1 MRSMELG
8 QGSSKNGA
16 MQVEQ
21 VLFMNGGE
29 GDNSYANNSAPSREA
44 TLKTKP
50 LLHES
55 LFDLY
60 CKGFPD
66 CIRFTDMGC
75 SSGPNAFLPTLQV
88 VEALDTICSRLKHKP
103 PILHAFLNDLP
114 GNDFNTV
121 SKSLPS
127 FYERLKTER
136 VHDDFGSCFI
146 AAAPGSFHGRLFPPC
161 FLNLVYSSFCL
172 HWLSRVPKELVSEC
186 GIPLL
191 NKRDVC
197 VAKTCSPSSVHKAYL
212 DQFEIDFTSF
222 LKFRSEELKTEGRM
236 ILNFI
241 SNDKYH
247 TGVFELMG
255 MVLNDMVYEGLIE
268 VSKLE
273 SFNFPMY
280 NPCVEEVRQVIEREG
295 SFNIHQLETS
305 HISWSVGYE
314 NNNKGLELNEHARA
328 KNVADNIRAVSESL
342 LANHFGSA
350 IMDDLFHRF
359 TIKISAHLEMGLG
372 AYTVLFIYLIKK

>member
-1 MRSMELG
+1 MELE

-29 GDNSYANNSAPSREA
+29 GDNSYAKNSAPPREA
-44 TLKTKP
+44 ILKAKP

-60 CKGFPD
+60 SNGFPD

-75 SSGPNAFLPTLQV
+75 SSGPNAFLPTWQAI
-88 VEALDTICSRLKHKP
+88 EALDTICSRLKHKP

-114 GNDFNTV
+114 GNDFNTL

-127 FYERLKTER
+127 FYERLKTEKR
-136 VHDDFGSCFI
+136 NDDFGSCFI
-146 AAAPGSFHGRLFPPC
+146 GVAPGSLYGRLFPPC

-172 HWLSRVPKELVSEC
+172 NWLSQVPKELVSEC
-186 GIPLL
+186 GIPSL

-197 VAKTCSPSSVHKAYL
+197 VAKTCSPSNVHKAYL
-212 DQFEIDFTSF
+212 DQFESDFTSF
-222 LKFRSEELKTEGRM
+222 LNFRWEELKIGGRM

-241 SNDKYH
+241 GNDKHH

-268 VSKLE
+268 ESKLE
-273 SFNFPMY
+273 SFNYPIY
-280 NPCVEEVRQVIEREG
+280 YPCVEEVRQVIEREG

-314 NNNKGLELNEHARA
+314 NDNKGFEFNKHARA
-328 KNVADNIRAVSESL
+328 KNVANNIRAVSESL

-372 AYTVLFIYLIKK
+372 AHTVLFIYLIKK